1 MNRGFGEG
9 EGPCGTLTVIYEEIK
24 GGKNRHMNR
33 NTDFRIKPRILRVN
47 IGRASAVIFFKDSD
61 KFTVKIGIILRKGKL
76 SFNWHPAP
84 NDISFQDSISAE
96 YQYELKIL
104 QFQPWKAGKR
114 KKKKSDLVINPEQT
128 KPMLICSPWADEN
141 PKKQD
146 RD

>member
-114 KKKKSDLVINPEQT
+114 KKKKWSCN
-128 KPMLICSPWADEN
+128 KSWANKANAHLLTVSRWESQ
-141 PKKQD
+141 KARQ
-146 RD
+146 R